1 MFTFHVAQINF
12 SDLFVGCMYIYNI
25 IHNTWEVTCPTMR
38 NVQQCDNINVRG
50 FEHGYRW
57 VWLRLMLEGVKVCTK
72 LRLGGVTKTG
82 V

>member
-1 MFTFHVAQINF
+1 
-12 SDLFVGCMYIYNI
+12 
-25 IHNTWEVTCPTMR
+25 MR